1 VVDAHQTGLVVMG
14 SRGRGELTKSPSRQC
29 EPSRAG
35 PHSRASDGRR
45 RRGMRKQNK
54 VVPTAGDHAGKAKQE
69 AI

>member
-1 VVDAHQTGLVVMG
+1 VVDAHQTGLIVMG

-45 RRGMRKQNK
+45 RRGM
-54 VVPTAGDHAGKAKQE
+54 
-69 AI
+69 